1 MAPTWTQT
9 TDAASV
15 WAVDPVSQVGNQLHY
30 SGPAVDPVEQV
41 VNQLHYSG
49 SAVDPVTQVVNQ
61 LHYSGSAVDP
71 VEQVVNLHLSDEKCA
86 VLEI

>member
-1 MAPTWTQT
+1 MRVAPTWTQT

-41 VNQLHYSG
+41 G
-49 SAVDPVTQVVNQ
+49 NQ